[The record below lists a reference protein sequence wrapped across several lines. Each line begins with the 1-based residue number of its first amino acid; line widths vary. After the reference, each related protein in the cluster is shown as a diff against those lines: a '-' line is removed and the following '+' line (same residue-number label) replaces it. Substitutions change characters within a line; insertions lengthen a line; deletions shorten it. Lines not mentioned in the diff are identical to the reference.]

1 MRPTLVAALVLSL
14 AAPVLCGPALAEP
27 PPPSQRPAS
36 RVDFPGFTTLAS
48 EVQPYRASRMVSL
61 EAFHAMATE
70 AGTLILD
77 ARSES
82 AYRRGHIG
90 GAVNLP
96 LTDFTA
102 ARLAEVIGPDRN
114 RRILIYCN
122 NNFSDN
128 VDPVPLKAITLALNI
143 QTFVNLY
150 GYGYR
155 NIYELSDSVP
165 MADPLVGWVR
175 GTTAP
180 TR

>member
-1 MRPTLVAALVLSL
+1 MPKRLALAALL
-14 AAPVLCGPALAEP
+14 AVVMAGSALADP
-27 PPPSQRPAS
+27 ATRPAS
-36 RVDFPGFTTLAS
+36 RVDFPGFSALTA
-48 EVQPYRASRMVSL
+48 EVQPYRASRMVTL
-61 EAFHAMATE
+61 EAFHGMAITP
-70 AGTLILD
+70 GTMVLD

-82 AYRRGHIG
+82 AYRRGHMA

-128 VDPVPLKAITLALNI
+128 VDPVPLKMITLALNI

-165 MADPLVGWVR
+165 LADPLVGWVR
-175 GTTAP
+175 GNG
-180 TR
+180 

>member
-1 MRPTLVAALVLSL
+1 MRPSLVAALVLTLS
-14 AAPVLCGPALAEP
+14 APMLCGPALAEP
-27 PPPSQRPAS
+27 PPSQRPAS
-36 RVDFPGFTTLAS
+36 LVDFQGFMALTS

-61 EAFHAMATE
+61 EAFHGMAAE

-77 ARSES
+77 ARSAD
-82 AYRRGHIG
+82 AYRRGHFG

-122 NNFSDN
+122 NNLSDD
-128 VDPVPLKAITLALNI
+128 VDPVPLKVVTLALNI

-175 GTTAP
+175 GPAEP
-180 TR
+180 A

>member
-1 MRPTLVAALVLSL
+1 MRPILAAALGLALSTL
-14 AAPVLCGPALAEP
+14 TPAHQALADP
-27 PPPSQRPAS
+27 PVSGPRPAS
-36 RVDFPGFTTLAS
+36 RVDFPGFTALAS
-48 EVQPYRASRMVSL
+48 EVQPYRASRMVRL
-61 EAFHAMATE
+61 ETFHAMAAE
-70 AGTLILD
+70 RGTLILD

-82 AYRRGHIG
+82 AFRRGHMA

-165 MADPLVGWVR
+165 MADPLVGWVQ
-175 GTTAP
+175 GGDGPA
-180 TR
+180 

>member
-1 MRPTLVAALVLSL
+1 MRLHLPLALALAASL
-14 AAPVLCGPALAEP
+14 ACPALAEPP

-36 RVDFPGFTTLAS
+36 RVDFPGFAALTS
-48 EVQPYRASRMVSL
+48 EVQPYRATRMVSL
-61 EAFHAMATE
+61 EAFHGMAAE
-70 AGTLILD
+70 RNTLILD

-102 ARLAEVIGPDRN
+102 ARLAEVIGRDRN

-128 VDPVPLKAITLALNI
+128 VAPVPLKAISLALNI

-175 GTTAP
+175 GSGEPA
-180 TR
+180 